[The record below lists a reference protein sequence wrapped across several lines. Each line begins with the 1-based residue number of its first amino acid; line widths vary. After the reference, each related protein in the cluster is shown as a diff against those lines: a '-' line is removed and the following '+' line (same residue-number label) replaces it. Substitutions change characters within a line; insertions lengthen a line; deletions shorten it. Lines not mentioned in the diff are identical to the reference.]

1 MKPWGGGRSGRLG
14 PGRPSVQV
22 PRFAGLLCPLL
33 VAVVLGAG
41 LLPVLTVSAQAQAR
55 LSISGPAS
63 APEGDSGERRLDYT
77 VSLSESL
84 PKDSGPVAYKVCFT
98 TWTLRGFTATQDKS
112 GNADWQEGSDYR
124 LVQGTNRASNCTG
137 NFVFTPGGTLSRAGF
152 WLEVRGDTDAEG
164 DEEIIATVEVIGR
177 DKTVDG
183 DTIPWAELEENG
195 IEDDVVRPGNL
206 THSLNILNDDHGTR
220 RMILSTGTLSVT
232 EGQSA
237 SFTVKMSEE
246 QFPTHR
252 PVTVMAYDAEGGST
266 SVDLPSYYPN
276 SGNPRLIIAPGII
289 SFNSIDKYNV
299 AQTFTVHAIPD
310 NASVDETIMLRL
322 RGQQSITTRQGNY
335 FTPVFDGITLN
346 IKNVPLPAQKP
357 VVSITPVDEEIGD
370 GKEYADFKVS
380 RTGPTTSSM
389 VVKVSISEKVD
400 EGQRFFNS
408 RDLGDR
414 SIFIDVG
421 SSSKTYRIPLAG
433 DRTDEPNGEI
443 TVSIREADQYIIDGD
458 ASNAVTVIH
467 DDDGP
472 QLVSIIAGTSPIVEG
487 AGAEFEI
494 RRTGGPIGSALT
506 VGIGVQEKDA
516 AAGDFVDSGEEGRD
530 KTVTIPAN
538 RRKATYSVPTVDD
551 GVDEPDGSVS
561 VWIRSNN
568 SVYRRHGDNDLLDD
582 FSLIETTV
590 AVTDNDGDGDN
601 SAPSVANPIPDRTAT
616 VGTAFSFVFDP
627 NTFSDPDG
635 DLLTYVATGED
646 DAGLTFNPSSR
657 TFSGTPQATHA
668 GQHDVTVTASDGN
681 GNSVSDTFTI
691 NVEDPNLPVVS
702 ITGGSDVDE
711 GSPAE
716 FTVSRAES
724 AGSALTVLLS
734 VGEDTEDG
742 RNYVSSGN
750 EGNRTVTIPADET
763 SFTFEVAT
771 VDDATDEPDGEV
783 RVSIRE
789 SASNYTIDSTGQ
801 ATVAVNDDDAPNL
814 SIQGSVAIRALT
826 VIEGGSA
833 SYGVALGGRPSGSVS
848 VDISIEGDDDAPD
861 LGLDPSSLT
870 FDTDDWNVPQTVTIS
885 AGEDEDKTSESVT
898 LVHAVREGSDERE
911 VRLTLTIR
919 DNDIPPSD
927 VVEAGLVRFGRTV
940 GEQSV
945 SAIRGRLDSPPYIGF
960 GGTFAGHALSGVGC
974 DDDPH
979 APGCSDVTETATSL
993 PAHDQSLPGD
1003 QSPHPESRAL
1013 EADEIVAGTSF
1024 TLTRERG
1031 SGNVV
1036 TLWGQGSRS
1045 GFEGRTGLIS
1055 LDGDVTGFML
1065 GWDSRERDRLH
1076 GFMLSLSSG
1085 DVRYDAA
1092 ARTGSMDLELTALI
1106 PYASRTLKNDIRV
1119 WGALGFG
1126 SGSLT
1131 RLEDGVDTV
1140 RSGIDWRMAALGA
1153 GGDLPPSGALA
1164 GAALTWH
1171 ADLLWTRTG
1180 ADAVVDGWEELDGRT
1195 LRSRVGVEAAWEQ
1208 VLGNGTVLRPI
1219 LDVGI
1224 RHDAGD
1230 AETGL
1235 GVEIGGGLEWTD
1247 PEAPGISLLVRGRK
1261 LVVHADDDFDD
1272 WGVRISLAYD
1282 PSPMTREGFSARVS
1296 HDLGGLSPDGGPLL
1310 GADPLPGG
1318 GGLGTE
1324 DSWTAEMAHGTDLGQ
1339 GRVGSP
1345 YMAVR
1350 EGTSDRTTRL
1360 GYRMEPDLDNRD
1372 RDYSIDLWAE
1382 PETGGGDGK
1391 DIGRAGLNLATRW

>member
-1 MKPWGGGRSGRLG
+1 MTADDGNGG
-14 PGRPSVQV
+14 
-22 PRFAGLLCPLL
+22 
-33 VAVVLGAG
+33 
-41 LLPVLTVSAQAQAR
+41 TVHDDFDIV
-55 LSISGPAS
+55 IS
-63 APEGDSGERRLDYT
+63 
-77 VSLSESL
+77 
-84 PKDSGPVAYKVCFT
+84 
-98 TWTLRGFTATQDKS
+98 
-112 GNADWQEGSDYR
+112 
-124 LVQGTNRASNCTG
+124 
-137 NFVFTPGGTLSRAGF
+137 TPG
-152 WLEVRGDTDAEG
+152 
-164 DEEIIATVEVIGR
+164 
-177 DKTVDG
+177 
-183 DTIPWAELEENG
+183 N
-195 IEDDVVRPGNL
+195 
-206 THSLNILNDDHGTR
+206 
-220 RMILSTGTLSVT
+220 
-232 EGQSA
+232 
-237 SFTVKMSEE
+237 
-246 QFPTHR
+246 
-252 PVTVMAYDAEGGST
+252 
-266 SVDLPSYYPN
+266 
-276 SGNPRLIIAPGII
+276 NP
-289 SFNSIDKYNV
+289 
-299 AQTFTVHAIPD
+299 
-310 NASVDETIMLRL
+310 
-322 RGQQSITTRQGNY
+322 
-335 FTPVFDGITLN
+335 
-346 IKNVPLPAQKP
+346 P
-357 VVSITPVDEEIGD
+357 VV
-370 GKEYADFKVS
+370 A
-380 RTGPTTSSM
+380 
-389 VVKVSISEKVD
+389 
-400 EGQRFFNS
+400 
-408 RDLGDR
+408 
-414 SIFIDVG
+414 
-421 SSSKTYRIPLAG
+421 
-433 DRTDEPNGEI
+433 
-443 TVSIREADQYIIDGD
+443 
-458 ASNAVTVIH
+458 NA
-467 DDDGP
+467 
-472 QLVSIIAGTSPIVEG
+472 
-487 AGAEFEI
+487 
-494 RRTGGPIGSALT
+494 
-506 VGIGVQEKDA
+506 
-516 AAGDFVDSGEEGRD
+516 
-530 KTVTIPAN
+530 
-538 RRKATYSVPTVDD
+538 
-551 GVDEPDGSVS
+551 
-561 VWIRSNN
+561 
-568 SVYRRHGDNDLLDD
+568 
-582 FSLIETTV
+582 
-590 AVTDNDGDGDN
+590 
-601 SAPSVANPIPDRTAT
+601 IPDRTGSNGAT
-616 VGTAFSFVFDP
+616 VGTAFSFVFDA
-627 NTFSDPDG
+627 NTFSDPDSG
-635 DLLTYVATGED
+635 DTLTYTATLD
-646 DAGLTFNPSSR
+646 DGSALPNWLSFDGPTR
-657 TFSGTPQATHA
+657 TFSGTPA
-668 GQHDVTVTASDGN
+668 GDDAGTLTIRVTADDGN
-681 GNSVSDTFTI
+681 GGTVHDDFDIT
-691 NVEDPNLPVVS
+691 VEDPNLPVVS
-702 ITGGSDVDE
+702 IIGGSDVDE

-716 FTVSRAES
+716 FTVNRTES

-771 VDDATDEPDGEV
+771 VDDATDELDGEV

-789 SASNYTIDSTGQ
+789 SASNYTIDSTGNE

-848 VDISIEGDDDAPD
+848 VHISIEGDDDAPD

-885 AGEDEDKTSESVT
+885 VGEDEDKTSESVT

-1261 LVVHADDDFDD
+1261 LVVHADDGFDD

-1324 DSWTAEMAHGTDLGQ
+1324 DNWTAEMAHGTDLGQ